1 MKNFGTQFLM
11 SFSRSLS
18 ISAVLLLAVTAATA
32 QTYNNLYA
40 YPGTDNNSSGITWP
54 SVLSQGQ
61 DGDLYSTIQTNGSYQ
76 FGSVYKMST
85 SGGYTLLYSF
95 CAEGNG
101 CDLSGAYPTGG
112 VTLGWDG
119 NLWGTTSNGGKDGA
133 GTAFKMTPAGNLT
146 SVYSFTNGKDDS
158 APTYTLLQGQDG
170 NMYGVSEEQYDG
182 QYGSFFKL
190 TTKGK
195 ISPYPFDYTDGS
207 SPNLPVQGTDL
218 NFYGTTQGGGD
229 AACACGVIYK
239 ATAAGKITVLHN
251 FSGYVSSTQYDGS
264 RPIGILVEGTDGNFY
279 GTTYQG
285 GEYNE
290 GTVFKVSPTGTYT
303 LLHSFSYGQA
313 SSPNLYDAQLP
324 IAGLTLGT
332 DGNFYG
338 TAAYGGTQ
346 NGGAIFEIT
355 PSGKETVLYSFCV
368 VSCSD
373 GFIPTTPMVLHTDGI
388 FYGNTAGNSNGGSVF
403 YSFETGFKPFVRLV
417 TWSGKDS
424 TTAEILGQGFTGT
437 TAVSFNGVAAKFD
450 NVSDTYMTA
459 TVPAGALTGPV
470 TVTTFSSTLQSDRNF
485 LVTPQITSFT
495 PASGVV
501 GTSVTITGVSL
512 TQTTAVTIGTKPAS
526 FTVDSDT
533 KITATV
539 PAGAKTGKT
548 ITVTT
553 AGGMATSKAK
563 FTVVPEV
570 TSFTPTNGPTGTS
583 VTITGN
589 SFTGTTKVTFGGV
602 AATSYK
608 AKSDTTVDALVP
620 TGAVTGPI
628 AVTTAGGTGTSST
641 NFTVTK

>member
-1 MKNFGTQFLM
+1 MKDFGTKFLM
-11 SFSRSLS
+11 SFLRSLS

-32 QTYNNLYA
+32 QTYTNLYA
-40 YPGTDNNSSGITWP
+40 YPGTDNNTSGITWP
-54 SVLSQGQ
+54 SVMSQGQ

-76 FGSVYKMST
+76 YGSVYKMST

-95 CAEGNG
+95 CGEGSP
-101 CDLSGAYPTGG
+101 CASTGANPTGG

-119 NLWGTTSNGGKDGA
+119 NLWGTTYNGGKDGA
-133 GTAFKMTPAGNLT
+133 GTAFKMTPAGDLT
-146 SVYSFTNGKDDS
+146 SLYSFTNGKDDS

-170 NMYGVSEEQYDG
+170 NMYGVSEAQYEG

-195 ISPYPFDYTDGS
+195 ISAYPFDYTDGS

-218 NFYGTTQGGGD
+218 NFYGTTQGGGN

-251 FSGYVSSTQYDGS
+251 FSGYVSSTQYDGA
-264 RPIGILVEGTDGNFY
+264 RPIGILVEGADGSYY

-285 GEYNE
+285 GEYNA
-290 GTVFKVSPTGTYT
+290 GTVFKITPSGTYT
-303 LLHSFSYGQA
+303 LLHSFSFQA
-313 SSPNLYDAQLP
+313 PTYDGQLP

-338 TAAYGGTQ
+338 TTAYGGTQ

-355 PSGKETVLYSFCV
+355 PAGKETVLYNFCV
-368 VSCSD
+368 VSCYD

-403 YSFETGFKPFVRLV
+403 YSFKTKLKPFVKLV
-417 TWSGKDS
+417 TWSGKDGAS
-424 TTAEILGQGFTGT
+424 AEILGQGFTGT
-437 TAVSFNGVAAKFD
+437 TAVSFNGIAAKFD

-459 TVPAGALTGPV
+459 TVPTGALTGPV
-470 TVTTFSSTLQSDRNF
+470 TVTTFSSSLKSDRNF
-485 LVTPQITSFT
+485 LVTPQIASFAPT
-495 PASGVV
+495 SGVV

-526 FTVDSDT
+526 FAVDSDT
-533 KITATV
+533 QITATV
-539 PAGAKTGKT
+539 PAGAKTGTT
-548 ITVTT
+548 IIVTT
-553 AGGMATSKAK
+553 AGGTATSKAK

-570 TSFTPTNGPTGTS
+570 TSFTPTSGPTGTS
-583 VTITGN
+583 VTISGN

-628 AVTTAGGTGTSST
+628 AVTTAGGTGSST
-641 NFTVTK
+641 TKFTVTQ

>member
-1 MKNFGTQFLM
+1 MKDFGTKFLM
-11 SFSRSLS
+11 SFLRSLS

-32 QTYNNLYA
+32 QTYTNLYA
-40 YPGTDNNSSGITWP
+40 YPGTDNNTSGITWP

-76 FGSVYKMST
+76 YGSVYKMST

-95 CAEGNG
+95 CGEGSP
-101 CDLSGAYPTGG
+101 CASTGANPTGG

-119 NLWGTTSNGGKDGA
+119 NLWGTTYNGGKDGA
-133 GTAFKMTPAGNLT
+133 GTAFKMTPAGDLT
-146 SVYSFTNGKDDS
+146 SLYSFTNGKDDS

-170 NMYGVSEEQYDG
+170 NMYGVSEAQYEG

-195 ISPYPFDYTDGS
+195 ISAYPFDYTDGS

-218 NFYGTTQGGGD
+218 NFYGTTQGGGN

-251 FSGYVSSTQYDGS
+251 FSGYVSSTQYDGA
-264 RPIGILVEGTDGNFY
+264 RPIGILVEGADGSYY

-285 GEYNE
+285 GEYNA
-290 GTVFKVSPTGTYT
+290 GTVFKITPSGTYT
-303 LLHSFSYGQA
+303 LLHSFSFQA
-313 SSPNLYDAQLP
+313 PTYDGQLP

-338 TAAYGGTQ
+338 TTAYGGTQ

-355 PSGKETVLYSFCV
+355 PAGKETVLYNFCV
-368 VSCSD
+368 VSCYD

-403 YSFETGFKPFVRLV
+403 YSFKTKLKPFVKLV
-417 TWSGKDS
+417 TWSGKDGAS
-424 TTAEILGQGFTGT
+424 AEILGQGFTGT
-437 TAVSFNGVAAKFD
+437 TAVSFNGIAAKFD

-459 TVPAGALTGPV
+459 TVPTGALTGPV
-470 TVTTFSSTLQSDRNF
+470 TVTTFSSSLKSDRNF
-485 LVTPQITSFT
+485 LVTPQIASFAPT
-495 PASGVV
+495 SGVV

-526 FTVDSDT
+526 FAVDSDT
-533 KITATV
+533 QITATV
-539 PAGAKTGKT
+539 PAGAKTGTT
-548 ITVTT
+548 IIVTT
-553 AGGMATSKAK
+553 AGGTATSKTK

-570 TSFTPTNGPTGTS
+570 TSFTPTSGPTGTS

-628 AVTTAGGTGTSST
+628 AVTTAGGTGTST
-641 NFTVTK
+641 TKFTVTQ

>member
-1 MKNFGTQFLM
+1 MKDFGTKFLM
-11 SFSRSLS
+11 SFLRSLS

-32 QTYNNLYA
+32 QTYTNLYA
-40 YPGTDNNSSGITWP
+40 YPGTDNNTSGITWP
-54 SVLSQGQ
+54 SVMSQGQ

-76 FGSVYKMST
+76 YGSVYKMST

-95 CAEGNG
+95 CGEGSP
-101 CDLSGAYPTGG
+101 CASTGANPTGG

-119 NLWGTTSNGGKDGA
+119 NLWGTTYNGGKDGA
-133 GTAFKMTPAGNLT
+133 GTAFKMTPAGDLT
-146 SVYSFTNGKDDS
+146 SLYSFTNGKDDS

-170 NMYGVSEEQYDG
+170 NMYGVSEAQYEG

-195 ISPYPFDYTDGS
+195 ISAYPFDYTDGS

-218 NFYGTTQGGGD
+218 NFYGTTQGGGN

-251 FSGYVSSTQYDGS
+251 FSGYVSSTQYDGA
-264 RPIGILVEGTDGNFY
+264 RPIGILVEGADGSYY

-285 GEYNE
+285 GEYNA
-290 GTVFKVSPTGTYT
+290 GTVFKITPSGTYT
-303 LLHSFSYGQA
+303 LLHSFSFQA
-313 SSPNLYDAQLP
+313 PTYDGQLP

-338 TAAYGGTQ
+338 TTAYGGTQ

-355 PSGKETVLYSFCV
+355 PAGKETVLYNFCV
-368 VSCSD
+368 VSCYD

-403 YSFETGFKPFVRLV
+403 YSFKTKLKPFVKLV
-417 TWSGKDS
+417 TWSGKDGAS
-424 TTAEILGQGFTGT
+424 AEILGQGFTGT
-437 TAVSFNGVAAKFD
+437 TAVSFNGIAAKFD

-459 TVPAGALTGPV
+459 TVPTGALTGPV
-470 TVTTFSSTLQSDRNF
+470 TVTTFSSSLKSDRNF
-485 LVTPQITSFT
+485 LVTPQIASFAPT
-495 PASGVV
+495 SGVV

-526 FTVDSDT
+526 FAVDSDT
-533 KITATV
+533 QITATV
-539 PAGAKTGKT
+539 PAGAKTGTT

-553 AGGMATSKAK
+553 AGGTATSKAK

-570 TSFTPTNGPTGTS
+570 TSFTPTSGPTGTS

-628 AVTTAGGTGTSST
+628 AVTTAGGTGTST
-641 NFTVTK
+641 TKFTVTQ

>member
-1 MKNFGTQFLM
+1 MKDFGTKFLM
-11 SFSRSLS
+11 SFLRSLS

-32 QTYNNLYA
+32 QTYTNLYA
-40 YPGTDNNSSGITWP
+40 YPGTDNNTSGITWP
-54 SVLSQGQ
+54 SVMSQGQ

-76 FGSVYKMST
+76 YGSVYKMST

-95 CAEGNG
+95 CGEGSP
-101 CDLSGAYPTGG
+101 CASTGANPTGG

-119 NLWGTTSNGGKDGA
+119 NLWGTTYNGGKDGA
-133 GTAFKMTPAGNLT
+133 GTAFKMTPAGDLT
-146 SVYSFTNGKDDS
+146 SLYSFTNGKDDS

-170 NMYGVSEEQYDG
+170 NMYGVSEAQYEG

-195 ISPYPFDYTDGS
+195 ISAYPFDYTDGS

-218 NFYGTTQGGGD
+218 NFYGTTQGGGN

-251 FSGYVSSTQYDGS
+251 FSGYVSSTQYDGA
-264 RPIGILVEGTDGNFY
+264 RPIGILVEGADGSYY

-285 GEYNE
+285 GEYNA
-290 GTVFKVSPTGTYT
+290 GTVFKITPSGTYT
-303 LLHSFSYGQA
+303 LLHSFSFQA
-313 SSPNLYDAQLP
+313 PTYDGQLP

-338 TAAYGGTQ
+338 TTAYGGTQ

-355 PSGKETVLYSFCV
+355 PAGKETVLYNFCV
-368 VSCSD
+368 VSCYD

-403 YSFETGFKPFVRLV
+403 YSFKTKLKPFVKLV
-417 TWSGKDS
+417 TWSGKDGAS
-424 TTAEILGQGFTGT
+424 AEILGQGFTGT
-437 TAVSFNGVAAKFD
+437 TAVSFNGIAAKFD

-459 TVPAGALTGPV
+459 TVPTGALTGPV
-470 TVTTFSSTLQSDRNF
+470 TVTTFSSSLKSDRNF
-485 LVTPQITSFT
+485 LVTPQIASFAPT
-495 PASGVV
+495 SGVV

-526 FTVDSDT
+526 FAVDSDT
-533 KITATV
+533 QITATV
-539 PAGAKTGKT
+539 PAGAKTGTT

-553 AGGMATSKAK
+553 AGGTATSKAK

-570 TSFTPTNGPTGTS
+570 TSFTPTSGPTGTS
-583 VTITGN
+583 VTISGN

-628 AVTTAGGTGTSST
+628 AVTTAGGTGSST
-641 NFTVTK
+641 TKFTVTQ